1 MGLAAVSN
9 RIIIEKQ
16 AEKRDDDIVIP
27 EGMSSGKKQESGVV
41 LAVGPGRRL
50 ADGSFAALS
59 IQVGD
64 VVYYNPFGV
73 TVLKHE
79 DKEHLVLTEDD
90 ILAVIK

>member
-1 MGLAAVSN
+1 MSLSAVSN

-16 AEKRDDDIVIP
+16 AEKTDEDIVMP
-27 EGMSSGKKQESGVV
+27 EGMTNKKQESGVI

-59 IQVGD
+59 VKVGD

-79 DKEHLVLTEDD
+79 DKEYLVLTEDD
-90 ILAVIK
+90 ILAVIQ